1 MTASFSLFQL
11 GPHALAHRVVMAPL
25 TRMRSDPGEVP
36 TPQMATC
43 GSIANRARILLEIT
57 EAVSAVWGCG
67 RVGVTLPPAGQYG
80 SMSDSDPAATPILLT
95 SKHRLDSSLI
105 HLLLQLSEMPR
116 RSRANPNSET
126 YSR

>member
-1 MTASFSLFQL
+1 
-11 GPHALAHRVVMAPL
+11 
-25 TRMRSDPGEVP
+25 
-36 TPQMATC
+36 
-43 GSIANRARILLEIT
+43 
-57 EAVSAVWGCG
+57 
-67 RVGVTLPPAGQYG
+67 
-80 SMSDSDPAATPILLT
+80 MSDSDPAATPILLT

>member
-36 TPQMATC
+36 TPLMATC

-67 RVGVTLPPAGQYG
+67 RVGVTLPPR
-80 SMSDSDPAATPILLT
+80 PANMARCRTAIRP
-95 SKHRLDSSLI
+95 
-105 HLLLQLSEMPR
+105 PR
-116 RSRANPNSET
+116 QFC
-126 YSR
+126 

>member
-1 MTASFSLFQL
+1 MTASFSPFQL

-36 TPQMATC
+36 TPLMATC

-67 RVGVTLPPAGQYG
+67 RVGVTLPPGRPIWLDVGQ
-80 SMSDSDPAATPILLT
+80 
-95 SKHRLDSSLI
+95 
-105 HLLLQLSEMPR
+105 
-116 RSRANPNSET
+116 RSRPP
-126 YSR
+126 RQFC